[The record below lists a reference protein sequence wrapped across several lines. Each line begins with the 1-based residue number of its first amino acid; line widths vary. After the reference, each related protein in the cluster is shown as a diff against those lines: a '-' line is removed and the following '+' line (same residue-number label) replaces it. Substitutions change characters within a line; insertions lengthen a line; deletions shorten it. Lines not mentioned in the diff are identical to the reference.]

1 MRCLRVR
8 YEDLVLHPRN
18 VIAKVLTF
26 LDLPWNSSVLSHHT
40 MINQPGGVRVSV
52 MERSSDQIIQPVHTK
67 ALTEWVGTFP
77 SKLLSQM
84 GEVAPMLRQLGYNP
98 EENPPKYGQADPEI
112 LNNTREVLL
121 NKEYWK
127 VRSEQMLRAMKKP
140 ETVYNE
146 QPSQY
151 EA

>member
-1 MRCLRVR
+1 MRVR
-8 YEDLVLHPRN
+8 YEDLVLHPRH

-84 GEVAPMLRQLGYNP
+84 DEVAPMLRQLGYNP

-127 VRSEQMLRAMKKP
+127 VKSEQMLRAMKKP

-146 QPSQY
+146 HPSQY